1 MWTRIDRYVFRELFI
16 PFGLALMALMMILLT
31 QQLLRLAELFI
42 SKGVSI
48 ATVGK
53 IFAHLLPAFLV
64 IALPISVLIATI
76 IAFSRLTADNEIT
89 ALKASGMNLFRLSRP
104 VHLLTLGVFTLT
116 LFLSVW
122 AQPWINQSLK
132 SLAQEVIQQEFSLG
146 MQTGVFNKPFSHMM
160 IYIDEMPEP
169 GHLKGIIIYDSRESS
184 QPVLTVAE
192 EGLIL
197 DDPASDLI
205 GFRLLRGSQH
215 REDVESDRY
224 QWINFDRYEFKIN
237 LAAAIPRGTELP
249 GGSSR
254 IRDLKK
260 RLAKSETLTQT
271 DLSALQEHYQTTA
284 FPFSSLIFGLIGIPL
299 GLVMKRGGQMG
310 GLALG
315 ISIALLYYILM
326 IVADFLA
333 SSGRLHP
340 IISAWFPN
348 AVTGMLALGLIF
360 NLNRK

>member
-1 MWTRIDRYVFRELFI
+1 MWTRIDRYIFRELFI
-16 PFGLALMALMMILLT
+16 PFGLSLMILMMLLLT

-48 ATVGK
+48 GTVGK
-53 IFAHLLPAFLV
+53 IFAHLLPAFLL

-76 IAFSRLTADNEIT
+76 IAFSRLTADSEIT
-89 ALKASGMNLFRLSRP
+89 ALKASGMNLFRLSRS
-104 VHLLTLGVFTLT
+104 VHLLTFVVFTVT

-122 AQPWINQSLK
+122 AQPWVNQSLQN
-132 SLAQEVIQQEFSLG
+132 LAKEVIQQEFSLG
-146 MQTGVFNKPFSHMM
+146 MQTGVFNEPFSKMM

-169 GHLKGIIIYDSRESS
+169 GRLKGIILYDSREAA

-197 DDPASDLI
+197 NDPASDII

-215 REDVESDRY
+215 REDAESDRY
-224 QWINFDRYEFKIN
+224 QWIAFDRYEFKID
-237 LAAAIPRGTELP
+237 LALAVPQGTELP
-249 GGSSR
+249 GGMSR

-260 RLAKSETLTQT
+260 RLSKSAMLTRT
-271 DLSALQEHYQTTA
+271 ELSALQEHYQTTA
-284 FPFSSLIFGLIGIPL
+284 FPFSSLIFGFIGIPL

-310 GLALG
+310 GLAVG
-315 ISIALLYYILM
+315 ISIALLYYLLM
-326 IVADFLA
+326 IMADFLA

-340 IISAWFPN
+340 IMSAWFPN
-348 AVTGMLALGLIF
+348 TVIGLVALALIIP
-360 NLNRK
+360 LNRR